1 MYKTSRVKNNKKI
14 IEHLSKQICGII
26 NIKANLD
33 NDHETYEELVSKL
46 RNYYEKFDYK
56 EGKEKYLKGKLIVLE
71 SERLGISSSD
81 GIKEISV
88 QASIMLAFISVLS
101 NFAKDILKN
110 DINKMFN
117 IFSYIALIIMVIII
131 IVNIIGKLDLSQNRD
146 NRNKSIAINI
156 HKSIIEE
163 QLNEIE
169 ESKKQNEESEKEN
182 HGMIKRILNNFI

>member
-1 MYKTSRVKNNKKI
+1 MFKTSRVKNNEKI
-14 IEHLSKQICGII
+14 IKYLSEQIGGII
-26 NIKANLD
+26 NIKVNLD
-33 NDHETYEELVSKL
+33 NNYETYEELVSELK
-46 RNYYEKFDYK
+46 NYYEKFDYK
-56 EGKEKYLKGKLIVLE
+56 EDKVKYLKRKLIVLE
-71 SERLGISSSD
+71 SEKLNISNSE

-88 QASIMLAFISVLS
+88 QTSIMLAFISVLS

-110 DINKMFN
+110 DINRMFM
-117 IFSYIALIIMVIII
+117 IFSYIALIIMGIII

-169 ESKKQNEESEKEN
+169 ETMKQNEKSEKEN
-182 HGMIKRILNNFI
+182 HGMIKRILDNFI